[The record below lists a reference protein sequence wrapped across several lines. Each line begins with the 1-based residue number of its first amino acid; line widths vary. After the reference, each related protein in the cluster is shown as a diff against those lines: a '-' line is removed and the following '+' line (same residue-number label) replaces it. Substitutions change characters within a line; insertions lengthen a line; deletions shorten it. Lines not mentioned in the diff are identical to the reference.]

1 MHGVCIEVAHTA
13 SPTLVAEIAPLIQQL
28 STSAAPPDFKD
39 LSEII
44 ESPTTT
50 LLVARDSTGSA
61 VGILTLVAFRIPTG
75 LRAIIEDVVVDIS
88 ARGTGIGA
96 ALTQEAIAAA
106 RAKGARTIDLTSRPS
121 REAAN
126 HLYPRLGFKR
136 RETNVYRLSI

>member
-1 MHGVCIEVAHTA
+1 V
-13 SPTLVAEIAPLIQQL
+13 EIAPLIRQL
-28 STSAAPPDFKD
+28 STSAAPPDFND

-50 LLVARDSTGSA
+50 LLVARDSAGRA

-96 ALTQEAIAAA
+96 ALTQEAIAVA

-126 HLYPRLGFKR
+126 HLYSRLGFKR
-136 RETNVYRLSI
+136 RETNLYRLSV